1 MAALADSH
9 VVRTVRAALST
20 DLDRRG
26 RGYRRAIDGYRGLF
40 ILLVVA
46 YHFGVTQLVGG
57 WIGINHFFVFSGFLI
72 ATMLIK
78 ERERTGSLDAWA
90 FYVRRARRIVPAMT
104 VLVLAVLA
112 HTALDGNESHRARTA
127 GDAFA
132 TATFWLNWRLIA
144 RNDQYFDLFD
154 APSPLRHVW
163 TLAVEEQFYL
173 FVPALIGLLYLV
185 SRRKMVR
192 AGAVAALAVLGAVWT
207 AYLVGTSTAT
217 FSRLYYGTDVRSQ
230 ALLVG
235 VAVAFLHTKVRG
247 VRRREI
253 PRGIA
258 NTFGIIGTIA
268 SVSAFF
274 VLGDASVWVFRD
286 GGLLVFAILAALM
299 GVSALDTR
307 DLLINRIVGNRVLV
321 HFGQISYGMYLY
333 HWPISLW
340 LHVPHA
346 PVAVQ
351 GAVQFLVTWCVSV
364 ASYRLLEIPEMQYG
378 FGALIRRGRTW
389 AGPAV
394 AASVAVVA
402 LVAQFVLPPADAS
415 TWDGTPLDPGV
426 TYAAPAQPVK
436 VAIVGDSIP
445 ASIADGFVGAR
456 YPRFDLLRYAA
467 YGGCD
472 FTAMTVVL
480 GSKVIAED
488 PHCPSWR
495 QQWPGQVR
503 SAGAD
508 VVLAPAG
515 LAFTLPLQIDGRK
528 APPRSPQVRSAVLG
542 SLDALLASYER
553 TGARELDV
561 MNVPCRVLHPE
572 TLPVSAQQNLG
583 SAPIVLDT
591 TWINGVIS
599 GWVAQHQAR
608 GVHLLDLSSRLCA
621 TGYHPVMNGT
631 TLYQDGVHFTQGGA
645 QLIWSWL
652 APAIVNDLR

>member
-1 MAALADSH
+1 MAHLLGSRVAR
-9 VVRTVRAALST
+9 VVRAALST

-46 YHFGVTQLVGG
+46 YHFGVTGLVGG

-78 ERERTGSLDAWA
+78 ERERTGAIDAWT

-112 HTALDGNESHRARTA
+112 HTALDGGETHRARTA

-173 FVPALIGLLYLV
+173 FVPALIGLLYLA

-192 AGAVAALAVLGAVWT
+192 AAVVAALAVLGAGWT
-207 AYLVGTSTAT
+207 AHLVSTSTAT

-253 PRGIA
+253 PIAVA

-274 VLGDASVWVFRD
+274 VLGDASIWVFRD
-286 GGLLVFAILAALM
+286 GGLLLFAILAALM
-299 GVSALDTR
+299 GVSALDSR
-307 DLLINRIVGNRVLV
+307 DLLINRVVGNRVLV

-346 PVAVQ
+346 PVFLQ
-351 GAVQFLVTWCVSV
+351 GTVQFLVTWCVAV
-364 ASYRLLEIPEMQYG
+364 ASYRLLEIPVMQYG
-378 FGALIRRGRTW
+378 FGRLVRRGRMW

-394 AASVAVVA
+394 AASVAVLA

-415 TWDGTPLDPGV
+415 TWNGVPPRPCGQLHRPDASRPSGDRRRLHPRLHRGRFRQRPLSRLRPVEVRRVRRLRLHADDGRAREPRHRRGPALPGLASAVAGTGPGGGSGRRAGTGGPGLHPPVADRRHEGPAPFAAGTPCRARQPER
-426 TYAAPAQPVK
+426 AARLLPAH
-436 VAIVGDSIP
+436 
-445 ASIADGFVGAR
+445 R
-456 YPRFDLLRYAA
+456 
-467 YGGCD
+467 
-472 FTAMTVVL
+472 
-480 GSKVIAED
+480 
-488 PHCPSWR
+488 
-495 QQWPGQVR
+495 
-503 SAGAD
+503 
-508 VVLAPAG
+508 LA
-515 LAFTLPLQIDGRK
+515 
-528 APPRSPQVRSAVLG
+528 
-542 SLDALLASYER
+542 
-553 TGARELDV
+553 
-561 MNVPCRVLHPE
+561 
-572 TLPVSAQQNLG
+572 
-583 SAPIVLDT
+583 
-591 TWINGVIS
+591 
-599 GWVAQHQAR
+599 
-608 GVHLLDLSSRLCA
+608 
-621 TGYHPVMNGT
+621 
-631 TLYQDGVHFTQGGA
+631 
-645 QLIWSWL
+645 
-652 APAIVNDLR
+652 